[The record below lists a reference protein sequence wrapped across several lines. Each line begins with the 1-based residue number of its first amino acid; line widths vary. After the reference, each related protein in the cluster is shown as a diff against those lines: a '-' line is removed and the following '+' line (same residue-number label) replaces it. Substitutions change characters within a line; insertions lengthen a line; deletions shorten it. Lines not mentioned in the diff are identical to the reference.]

1 MNIQPKPRVLALPLG
16 RGARK
21 QPADADG
28 SSTMAGSSLQSLAA
42 ELHQSAVQ
50 GVFEY
55 SQNLMSTVKVAV
67 ALLTVMPF
75 LVLAMLI
82 IPAVQAEGA
91 VAALVSWKVLAGLIA
106 GTVAVLAA
114 GFISVLLPA
123 IQVRPEG
130 IAVSGIFM
138 KRRVPW
144 KQVGTLRVMELTSPE
159 RYVVMIPFEGN
170 VARAPLADRLLVFVG
185 AAQKGEKGVLI
196 TSDIKNFDRL
206 LQLIVAYM
214 SQAAGQIVPA
224 IEAFVDEESVMP
236 RAQLIFDVN
245 AALSRLAKS
254 SENDVDRYGIQ
265 RVDDGPPLVWPQVI
279 SRQLLIAAAPA
290 LFMFVSMLTRSDQ
303 REVAQGIE
311 IWLLLMMA
319 FGVLEL
325 PFIAKLSQSVG
336 DMTVGVGQF
345 RRSVTAYEELQVPRA
360 LLIMAGVAL
369 LGTGIPSH
377 LAQGLW
383 VVGMFVTAY
392 LATRFVQ
399 RLYDIALVPALM
411 VSVGTLVF
419 QATLFALYFGLR

>member
-1 MNIQPKPRVLALPLG
+1 MSTQPKSRVLALPLG

-21 QPADADG
+21 KSADADG
-28 SSTMAGSSLQSLAA
+28 SNTIAGTSLQSLAA

-55 SQNLMSTVKVAV
+55 PQNLVSTAKVAV

-82 IPAVQAEGA
+82 IPAVQSAGA
-91 VAALVSWKVLAGLIA
+91 ISALVSWKVLAGLLA
-106 GTVAVLAA
+106 GAVALTAA
-114 GFISVLLPA
+114 AFVSALFPA
-123 IQVRPEG
+123 IHVRPEG
-130 IAVSGIFM
+130 IAVSGLFI

-144 KQVGTLRVMELTSPE
+144 KQVGTLRVMEMGSPE
-159 RYVVMIPFEGN
+159 RYIVLIPFEGK
-170 VARAPLADRLLVFVG
+170 VAPAPMADRLLAFAG
-185 AAQKGEKGVLI
+185 GGQKGEKGVLI
-196 TSDIKNFDRL
+196 TSEIKNFERL
-206 LQLIVAYM
+206 LQLVVAYM
-214 SQAAGQIVPA
+214 SQAAGQTVPA
-224 IEAFVDEESVMP
+224 IEAFMEEGAVMP
-236 RAQLIFDVN
+236 RAQLLFNTN
-245 AALSRLAKS
+245 AAIGRLAKPA
-254 SENDVDRYGIQ
+254 EDDTDRYGIQ

-279 SRQLLIAAAPA
+279 SRQLMIAAAPA
-290 LFMFVSMLTRSDQ
+290 LFMFISMLTRSDHRQ
-303 REVAQGIE
+303 VAQGIE
-311 IWLLLMMA
+311 IWVLLMMA
-319 FGVLEL
+319 FGVAEL

-345 RRSVTAYEELQVPRA
+345 RRSVKAYEELQIPRA

-383 VVGMFVTAY
+383 IVGMFVTAY

-399 RLYDIALVPALM
+399 RLYDIALVPSLI
-411 VSVGTLVF
+411 VGVGTLIF